1 MEMYHPFLHKIKADC
16 DVELC
21 IDTQE
26 YKQSTSAKKVYIQ
39 VEPYEICSN
48 RDYLHSNQTKYDA
61 IICHHS
67 AQFIHHSLAISY
79 YPSCTWIEP
88 PYYESVNIEDKK
100 YKISH
105 MSGYKDWTVGHKI
118 RKDLYMNQMEL
129 QDFPIIFFRSSIK
142 PHLPYINC
150 NPFISE
156 ETSATDHE
164 GISRTAKVVLF
175 SDFQFSIVIENT
187 REKNC
192 ISEKII
198 DCLLMKTIP
207 IYYGCENI
215 HDIFDT
221 TGWIMLE
228 TTESTHKE
236 LLTKLQDV
244 DESYY
249 MMYKDTIE
257 KNYVIAKK
265 YASYSHNLCEALVK
279 LPFIHY
285 I

>member
-1 MEMYHPFLHKIKADC
+1 MKIA
-16 DVELC
+16 
-21 IDTQE
+21 
-26 YKQSTSAKKVYIQ
+26 
-39 VEPYEICSN
+39 
-48 RDYLHSNQTKYDA
+48 
-61 IICHHS
+61 
-67 AQFIHHSLAISY
+67 
-79 YPSCTWIEP
+79 
-88 PYYESVNIEDKK
+88 
-100 YKISH
+100 
-105 MSGYKDWTVGHKI
+105 
-118 RKDLYMNQMEL
+118 
-129 QDFPIIFFRSSIK
+129 
-142 PHLPYINC
+142 
-150 NPFISE
+150 E

>member
-1 MEMYHPFLHKIKADC
+1 
-16 DVELC
+16 
-21 IDTQE
+21 
-26 YKQSTSAKKVYIQ
+26 
-39 VEPYEICSN
+39 
-48 RDYLHSNQTKYDA
+48 
-61 IICHHS
+61 
-67 AQFIHHSLAISY
+67 
-79 YPSCTWIEP
+79 
-88 PYYESVNIEDKK
+88 
-100 YKISH
+100 
-105 MSGYKDWTVGHKI
+105 
-118 RKDLYMNQMEL
+118 MEL